1 MGNVKNILL
10 LSTQDNNGA
19 YLYVVKLAEVLIEMG
34 HNVRILV
41 KIKTQNLP
49 FITQYLPPKRKRET
63 LYDKALWRIRE
74 KIMPSQ
80 PLEIIDGKYAFIS
93 YNELKENEP
102 AEELLRQTGF
112 TPDYIF
118 TGMTRNFLNSTD
130 IRNLQLL
137 TEAKV
142 FTLMVDMN
150 HLTGGCHFAWD
161 CDGYIKGCPAYCPAI
176 GNNPRAMM
184 NHQRKYENATQGNWE
199 CIAASSWTQTQLE
212 QSKIYRNQK
221 NKYNFNSIIDTRI
234 FNSDNKN
241 IAKRIFGLDD
251 DTFYIL
257 CGAQGANE
265 RKGFDYMKEAMNI
278 FAQKQSQ
285 RRASL
290 LLVSNGTN
298 PAFDSVNI
306 RKHFVPYIKDYRL
319 LSLLYQSVDV
329 FVNSSIEDSGP
340 MMVSEALACGTP
352 VIGFDM
358 GIVNN
363 MVITGYNGYRAELR
377 NSADLAKGIEE
388 IYSLTPEE
396 YAQYSA
402 NAVKQ
407 VEEFSSHNYV
417 KSELEK
423 ILV

>member
-63 LYDKALWRIRE
+63 LYDKALWKIRE
-74 KIMPSQ
+74 KIKPSQ
-80 PLEIIDGKYAFIS
+80 PLEIIDDKYAFIS

-161 CDGYIKGCPAYCPAI
+161 
-176 GNNPRAMM
+176 
-184 NHQRKYENATQGNWE
+184 
-199 CIAASSWTQTQLE
+199 
-212 QSKIYRNQK
+212 
-221 NKYNFNSIIDTRI
+221 
-234 FNSDNKN
+234 
-241 IAKRIFGLDD
+241 
-251 DTFYIL
+251 
-257 CGAQGANE
+257 
-265 RKGFDYMKEAMNI
+265 
-278 FAQKQSQ
+278 
-285 RRASL
+285 
-290 LLVSNGTN
+290 
-298 PAFDSVNI
+298 
-306 RKHFVPYIKDYRL
+306 
-319 LSLLYQSVDV
+319 LSL
-329 FVNSSIEDSGP
+329 IH
-340 MMVSEALACGTP
+340 
-352 VIGFDM
+352 I
-358 GIVNN
+358 
-363 MVITGYNGYRAELR
+363 
-377 NSADLAKGIEE
+377 
-388 IYSLTPEE
+388 
-396 YAQYSA
+396 
-402 NAVKQ
+402 
-407 VEEFSSHNYV
+407 
-417 KSELEK
+417 
-423 ILV
+423 